1 MTIRFRTTLL
11 AAVTALACSA
21 AMSADAPAKADQEF
35 FNKAAAGG
43 MFEVEAGKL
52 AESRGQGAQVKSF
65 GAMLVKDH
73 STANDELKAL
83 ASRKGVTL
91 PAALPKEH
99 QETLDKLGKSKD
111 FDKDFIQEVGLKD
124 HKKDISLFEK
134 TSKDAKDPDVKAF
147 AAKTLPTLKMH
158 LEHAEGLKKAA
169 K

>member
-1 MTIRFRTTLL
+1 MKKLRRALL
-11 AAVTALACSA
+11 ATAMIPFAWGTATA
-21 AMSADAPAKADQEF
+21 ADPMAKADQEF

-73 STANDELKAL
+73 SAANDELKAL

-91 PAALPKEH
+91 PATLPREH
-99 QETLDKLGKSKD
+99 QQTLDKLGKAKD
-111 FDKDFIQEVGLKD
+111 FDKEFIQEVGLKD
-124 HKKDISLFEK
+124 HKKDIALFEK

-147 AAKTLPTLKMH
+147 AGKTLPTLKMH
-158 LEHAEGLKKAA
+158 LQHAEGLKTAA